1 MLMRHYLSI
10 FLAIVVLSVA
20 AASTPAQAVIPDSFA
35 GWSCNGRSSFNP
47 AQPSQIASQTASSA
61 GNEVLA
67 EYGFVAGEQCEYTR
81 GSEKLGVQVYR
92 MKDPSGAFG
101 LYSYMRTADLP
112 NATLNE
118 HSALGPTR
126 ALALDGNLLLDI
138 RGAELPKR
146 EKDLRALVA
155 DVKLHAE
162 EGQLPSLPNELPV
175 KGMVERSDH
184 YLLGPATLYQ
194 FVPVASNDWLGFSQG
209 AEAVSARYRMEGH
222 EVTLLLVDFP
232 TPQTAAKKLA
242 EVQKVFHV
250 NGSNPDPNAAPLF
263 AKRSMTLLAIVY
275 GARTQ
280 AEADAL
286 LKQVES
292 GAEITWNEP
301 TFQFKEP
308 PITAMIAGTIIGA
321 GVICMF
327 AIISGIAFGGVR
339 LVVKRYFPDKVFD
352 RSSHLQVLQL
362 GLGSKPINS
371 EDFYGLERPPRK

>member
-1 MLMRHYLSI
+1 MLTRHYISLS
-10 FLAIVVLSVA
+10 LVAILLSFTA
-20 AASTPAQAVIPDSFA
+20 ISTFAQAVIPDSFA
-35 GWSCNGRSSFNP
+35 GWSCNGRSAFNP
-47 AQPSQIASQTASSA
+47 AQPSEIASQTPSSV
-61 GNEVLA
+61 GNNVLA

-81 GSEKLGVQVYR
+81 ASEKLGVQVYR
-92 MKDPSGAFG
+92 MKDPSGAYG
-101 LYSYMRTADLP
+101 LYSYMRTADLLHGGL
-112 NATLNE
+112 TE
-118 HSALGPTR
+118 HSALGPSR

-138 RGAELPKR
+138 RGTDLPKK
-146 EKDLRALVA
+146 EKDLKALVA

-162 EGQLPSLPNELPV
+162 EGPLPSLPDEMPSQ
-175 KGMVERSDH
+175 GMVEKSDH

-194 FVPVASNDWLGFSQG
+194 FVPVATNDWLGFSQG
-209 AEAVSARYRMEGH
+209 AEAESARYSAEGH
-222 EVTLLLVDFP
+222 ELTLLLVDFP

-242 EVQKVFHV
+242 ELQKLYHV
-250 NGSNPDPNAAPLF
+250 NAVNPDPGSSPLF

-275 GARTQ
+275 GARRQ

-308 PITAMIAGTIIGA
+308 PITAMIAGTIVGA

-327 AIISGIAFGGVR
+327 AIISGIAFGGIR
-339 LVVKRYFPDKVFD
+339 LVVKRFFPDKVFD

-362 GLGSKPINS
+362 GLASKPINS
-371 EDFYGLERPPRK
+371 EDFYGLEPPPRK

>member
-1 MLMRHYLSI
+1 MRHYFSLS
-10 FLAIVVLSVA
+10 LAAVLLSFAATSSSAQQVV
-20 AASTPAQAVIPDSFA
+20 PDSFV
-35 GWSCNGRSSFNP
+35 GWSCNGRTAFNP
-47 AQPSQIASQTASSA
+47 AQPSEIASQTASSV
-61 GNEVLA
+61 GNDVLA

-81 GSEKLGVQVYR
+81 GSERLGVQIYR
-92 MKDPSGAFG
+92 MKDPSGAYG

-112 NATLNE
+112 HSTLTG
-118 HSALGPTR
+118 HSALGPSR

-138 RGAELPKR
+138 RGTELPKR
-146 EKDLRALVA
+146 EKDLKALVA
-155 DVKLHAE
+155 AVKVHAE
-162 EGQLPSLPNELPV
+162 EGPLPSLPDEMPTL
-175 KGMVERSDH
+175 GMVERSDH
-184 YLLGPATLYQ
+184 YVLGPATLYQ
-194 FVPVASNDWLGFSQG
+194 FVPVASSDWLGFSQG
-209 AEAVSARYRMEGH
+209 AEAESARYRAEGH
-222 EVTLLLVDFP
+222 ELTLLLADFP

-242 EVQKVFHV
+242 ELQKVYHV
-250 NGSNPDPNAAPLF
+250 NGTNPEPGAPPIF

-280 AEADAL
+280 GEADAL

-321 GVICMF
+321 GIICMF
-327 AIISGIAFGGVR
+327 AIISGIAFGGFR

>member
-1 MLMRHYLSI
+1 MRMRHYLHLCLVSVL
-10 FLAIVVLSVA
+10 FLF
-20 AASTPAQAVIPDSFA
+20 ASTPAPAQGLLPDSFA
-35 GWSCNGRSSFNP
+35 GVSCNRRASFNP
-47 AQPSQIASQTASSA
+47 AQPAQIASQTASSA
-61 GNEVLA
+61 GNDVLA

-101 LYSYMRTADLP
+101 LYSYIRTADLP

-118 HSALGPTR
+118 HSALGPSR

-138 RGAELPKR
+138 RGTELPKR
-146 EKDLRALVA
+146 EKDLKALVA

-162 EGQLPSLPNELPV
+162 EGQLPSLPNELPS
-175 KGMVERSDH
+175 KGMVKRSDH

-209 AEAVSARYRMEGH
+209 AEAVSARYRIEGH
-222 EVTLLLVDFP
+222 DVTLLLVDFP

-242 EVQKVFHV
+242 EVQKVYHV
-250 NGSNPDPNAAPLF
+250 NGSNPDPNAPPLF

-275 GARTQ
+275 GARSQ

-308 PITAMIAGTIIGA
+308 PISAMIGGTIIGT
-321 GVICMF
+321 GVICLF
-327 AIISGIAFGGVR
+327 AVIFGIVFGGVR
-339 LVVKRYFPDKVFD
+339 IVVKRFFPDKVFD
-352 RSSHLQVLQL
+352 RSSHLQVLQM
-362 GLGSKPINS
+362 GLVSKPINS
-371 EDFYGLERPPRK
+371 EDFYGLDRTPPK

>member
-1 MLMRHYLSI
+1 MRHYLSI

-61 GNEVLA
+61 GNDVLA

-162 EGQLPSLPNELPV
+162 EGPLPSLPNELPV

-275 GARTQ
+275 GAGTQ

-321 GVICMF
+321 GIICMF

>member
-1 MLMRHYLSI
+1 MLMRHHISLS
-10 FLAIVVLSVA
+10 LAALLFSLAAISTRAQYVV
-20 AASTPAQAVIPDSFA
+20 PDSFA
-35 GWSCNGRSSFNP
+35 GWNCNGRSAFNP
-47 AQPSQIASQTASSA
+47 AQPSEIASQTPASV
-61 GNEVLA
+61 GNDVLA
-67 EYGFVAGEQCEYTR
+67 EYGFVAGEQCEYSR
-81 GSEKLGVQVYR
+81 GSERLAVQVYR
-92 MKDPSGAFG
+92 MKDPSGAYG
-101 LYSYMRTADLP
+101 LYSYMRSADMAYADL
-112 NATLNE
+112 TE
-118 HSALGPTR
+118 HSSLGPAH

-138 RGAELPKR
+138 RGTDLPKR
-146 EKDLRALVA
+146 KKDLKPLVA
-155 DVKLHAE
+155 AIKLHAE
-162 EGQLPSLPNELPV
+162 EGPLPSLPDEMPA

-209 AEAVSARYRMEGH
+209 AEAESARYRVAGH
-222 EVTLLLVDFP
+222 EVTLLLADFP
-232 TPQTAAKKLA
+232 TPQTAVKKLA
-242 EVQKVFHV
+242 ELQNVYHV
-250 NGSNPDPNAAPLF
+250 NATNPDPSAPPLF

-275 GARTQ
+275 GAQTS

-292 GAEITWNEP
+292 DAEITWNAP

-308 PITAMIAGTIIGA
+308 SISAMIVSTIMGT

-339 LVVKRYFPDKVFD
+339 LVVKRFFPDKVFD

-371 EDFYGLERPPRK
+371 EDFYGLDRPPRK

>member
-1 MLMRHYLSI
+1 MFMRHYISLS
-10 FLAIVVLSVA
+10 LTAILLSFA
-20 AASTPAQAVIPDSFA
+20 AISTPAQKVVPDSFA
-35 GWSCNGRSSFNP
+35 GWSCNGRTAFNP
-47 AQPSQIASQTASSA
+47 AQPSEIASQTASSA
-61 GNEVLA
+61 GNDVLT
-67 EYGFVAGEQCEYTR
+67 EYGFVTGEQCEYSR

-92 MKDPSGAFG
+92 MKDPSGAYG

-112 NATLNE
+112 HSALTE
-118 HSALGPTR
+118 HSALGPSR

-138 RGAELPKR
+138 RGNELPKR
-146 EKDLRALVA
+146 EKDLKALVA
-155 DVKLHAE
+155 AVKLHAE
-162 EGQLPSLPNELPV
+162 EGPLPSLPDEMPTER
-175 KGMVERSDH
+175 MVERSDH
-184 YLLGPATLYQ
+184 YLLGPASLYQ

-209 AEAVSARYRMEGH
+209 AEAESARYRIEAH
-222 EVTLLLVDFP
+222 EVTLLLADFP

-242 EVQKVFHV
+242 ELQKVFHV
-250 NGSNPDPNAAPLF
+250 NAANPDPSATPLF

-292 GAEITWNEP
+292 DAEITWNEP

-308 PITAMIAGTIIGA
+308 PITAMIVGTIVA
-321 GVICMF
+321 TGVICMF

>member
-1 MLMRHYLSI
+1 MRHYLSI
-10 FLAIVVLSVA
+10 FPAMVLLSVA
-20 AASTPAQAVIPDSFA
+20 AVSTPAQAVIPDSFA

-47 AQPSQIASQTASSA
+47 AQPSQIASQTATSA
-61 GNEVLA
+61 GNDVLA

-101 LYSYMRTADLP
+101 LYSYIRTADLP

-118 HSALGPTR
+118 HSALGPSR

-138 RGAELPKR
+138 RGTELPKR
-146 EKDLRALVA
+146 EKDLKALVA

-162 EGQLPSLPNELPV
+162 EGPLPSLPNELPS

-209 AEAVSARYRMEGH
+209 AEAVSARYRIEGH
-222 EVTLLLVDFP
+222 DVTLLLVDFP

-242 EVQKVFHV
+242 EVQKVYHV

>member
-1 MLMRHYLSI
+1 MRHYLSI
-10 FLAIVVLSVA
+10 FPAMVLLSVA
-20 AASTPAQAVIPDSFA
+20 AVSTPAQAVIPDSFA

-47 AQPSQIASQTASSA
+47 AQPSQIASQTATSA
-61 GNEVLA
+61 GNDVLA

-101 LYSYMRTADLP
+101 LYSYIRTADLP

-118 HSALGPTR
+118 HSALGPSR

-138 RGAELPKR
+138 RGTELPKR
-146 EKDLRALVA
+146 EKDLKALVA

-162 EGQLPSLPNELPV
+162 EGPLPSLPNELPV

-209 AEAVSARYRMEGH
+209 AEAVSARYRIEGH
-222 EVTLLLVDFP
+222 DVTLLLVDFP

-242 EVQKVFHV
+242 EVQKVYHV

>member
-1 MLMRHYLSI
+1 MRHYLSI

-61 GNEVLA
+61 GNDVLA

-162 EGQLPSLPNELPV
+162 EGPLPSLPNELPV

-321 GVICMF
+321 GIICMF

>member
-61 GNEVLA
+61 GNDVLA

-162 EGQLPSLPNELPV
+162 EGPLPSLPNELPV

-321 GVICMF
+321 GIICMF

>member
-1 MLMRHYLSI
+1 MLMRHYFSLS
-10 FLAIVVLSVA
+10 LAAILLSFAAISTSAQQVV
-20 AASTPAQAVIPDSFA
+20 PDSFV
-35 GWSCNGRSSFNP
+35 GWSCNGRTAFNP
-47 AQPSQIASQTASSA
+47 AQPSEIASQTASSV
-61 GNEVLA
+61 GNDVLA

-81 GSEKLGVQVYR
+81 GSEKLGVQIYR
-92 MKDPSGAFG
+92 MKDPSGAYG
-101 LYSYMRTADLP
+101 LYSYMRTAELP
-112 NATLNE
+112 YSTLTG
-118 HSALGPTR
+118 HSSLGASR

-138 RGAELPKR
+138 RGTELPKR
-146 EKDLRALVA
+146 EKDLKALVA
-155 DVKLHAE
+155 AVKVHAE
-162 EGQLPSLPNELPV
+162 EGPLPSLPDEMPAL
-175 KGMVERSDH
+175 GMVERSDH
-184 YLLGPATLYQ
+184 YVLGPATLYQ
-194 FVPVASNDWLGFSQG
+194 FVPVASSDWLGFSQG
-209 AEAVSARYRMEGH
+209 AEAESARYRTEGH
-222 EVTLLLVDFP
+222 EVTLLLADFP

-242 EVQKVFHV
+242 ELQKVFHV
-250 NGSNPDPNAAPLF
+250 NGTNPESGAPPLF

-321 GVICMF
+321 GIICMF

>member
-1 MLMRHYLSI
+1 MRMRHYLHLCLVSVL
-10 FLAIVVLSVA
+10 FLF
-20 AASTPAQAVIPDSFA
+20 ASTPAPAQGLLPDSFA
-35 GWSCNGRSSFNP
+35 GWNCNGKTSFNP
-47 AQPSQIASQTASSA
+47 AQPAQIASQTASSA
-61 GNEVLA
+61 GNDVLA

-81 GSEKLGVQVYR
+81 SSEKLGVQVYR
-92 MKDPSGAFG
+92 MKDPSGAYG
-101 LYSYMRTADLP
+101 LYSYMLTADLP
-112 NATLNE
+112 HGALTE
-118 HSALGPTR
+118 HSALGSSR
-126 ALALDGNLLLDI
+126 ALVLDGNLLLDI
-138 RGAELPKR
+138 RGTDLPRR
-146 EKDLRALVA
+146 EKDLKALVA
-155 DVKLHAE
+155 NVKLHAE
-162 EGQLPSLPNELPV
+162 EGPLPTLPDEMPAE
-175 KGMVERSDH
+175 GMIERSDH
-184 YLLGPATLYQ
+184 YLLGPAALYQ
-194 FVPVASNDWLGFSQG
+194 FLPVASSDWLGFSQG
-209 AEAVSARYRMEGH
+209 AEAESARYRKEGR
-222 EVTLLLVDFP
+222 ELTLLLVDFP

-242 EVQKVFHV
+242 EMQKVFHV
-250 NGSNPDPNAAPLF
+250 NGSNPDPNAPPLF

-275 GARTQ
+275 GARSQ

-321 GVICMF
+321 GIICMF
-327 AIISGIAFGGVR
+327 AIISGIAFGGFR

>member
-1 MLMRHYLSI
+1 MRHYLSI
-10 FLAIVVLSVA
+10 FLAMVLLSVA
-20 AASTPAQAVIPDSFA
+20 AVSTPAQAVIPDSFA

-47 AQPSQIASQTASSA
+47 AQPSQIASQTATSA
-61 GNEVLA
+61 GNDVLA

-101 LYSYMRTADLP
+101 LYSYIRTADLP

-118 HSALGPTR
+118 HSALGPSR

-138 RGAELPKR
+138 RGTELPKR
-146 EKDLRALVA
+146 EKDLKALVA

-162 EGQLPSLPNELPV
+162 EGPLPSLPNELPV

-209 AEAVSARYRMEGH
+209 AEAVSARYRIEGH
-222 EVTLLLVDFP
+222 DVTLLLVDFP

-242 EVQKVFHV
+242 EVQKVYHV

>member
-1 MLMRHYLSI
+1 MLTRRYISLSLAAM
-10 FLAIVVLSVA
+10 FLSLLAI
-20 AASTPAQAVIPDSFA
+20 STSAQAVIPDSFA
-35 GWSCNGRSSFNP
+35 GWSCNGRSAFDP
-47 AQPSQIASQTASSA
+47 ARPSEIASQTASSV
-61 GNEVLA
+61 GNDVLA

-81 GSEKLGVQVYR
+81 GPEKLGVQVYR
-92 MKDPSGAFG
+92 MKDPSGAYG

-112 NATLNE
+112 HGTLTD
-118 HSALGPTR
+118 HSALGPLR

-138 RGAELPKR
+138 RGNELPRR
-146 EKDLRALVA
+146 EKDLKALVA
-155 DVKLHAE
+155 AVKLHAE
-162 EGQLPSLPNELPV
+162 EGPLPSLPDEMPPE
-175 KGMVERSDH
+175 GMVDRSDH

-194 FVPVASNDWLGFSQG
+194 FVPVATSDWLGFSQG
-209 AEAVSARYRMEGH
+209 AEAESARYRKEGH

-242 EVQKVFHV
+242 EMQKVFHV
-250 NGSNPDPNAAPLF
+250 NGSNPDPNAPPLF

-275 GARTQ
+275 GARSQ

-321 GVICMF
+321 GIICMF
-327 AIISGIAFGGVR
+327 AIISGIAFGGFR

>member
-10 FLAIVVLSVA
+10 FLAMVLLSVA
-20 AASTPAQAVIPDSFA
+20 AVSTPAQAVIPDSFA

-47 AQPSQIASQTASSA
+47 AQPSQIASQTATSA
-61 GNEVLA
+61 GNDVLA

-101 LYSYMRTADLP
+101 LYSYIRTADLP

-118 HSALGPTR
+118 HSALGPSR

-138 RGAELPKR
+138 RGTELPKR
-146 EKDLRALVA
+146 EKDLKALVA

-162 EGQLPSLPNELPV
+162 EGPLPSLPNELPV

-209 AEAVSARYRMEGH
+209 AEAVSARYRIEGH
-222 EVTLLLVDFP
+222 DVTLLLVDFP

-242 EVQKVFHV
+242 EVQRVYHV

>member
-1 MLMRHYLSI
+1 MLMRHYFSLS
-10 FLAIVVLSVA
+10 LAAVLLSFAATSSSAQQVV
-20 AASTPAQAVIPDSFA
+20 PDSFV
-35 GWSCNGRSSFNP
+35 GWSCNGRTAFNP
-47 AQPSQIASQTASSA
+47 AQPSEIASQTASSV
-61 GNEVLA
+61 GNDVLA

-81 GSEKLGVQVYR
+81 GSERLGVQIYR
-92 MKDPSGAFG
+92 MKDPSGAYG

-112 NATLNE
+112 HSTLTG
-118 HSALGPTR
+118 HSALGPSR

-138 RGAELPKR
+138 RGTELPKR
-146 EKDLRALVA
+146 EKDLKALVA
-155 DVKLHAE
+155 AVKVHAE
-162 EGQLPSLPNELPV
+162 EGPLPSLPDEMPTL
-175 KGMVERSDH
+175 GMVERSDH
-184 YLLGPATLYQ
+184 YVLGPATLYQ
-194 FVPVASNDWLGFSQG
+194 FVPVASSDWLGFSQG
-209 AEAVSARYRMEGH
+209 AEAESARYRAEGH
-222 EVTLLLVDFP
+222 ELTLLLADFP

-242 EVQKVFHV
+242 ELQKVYHV
-250 NGSNPDPNAAPLF
+250 NGTNPEPGAPPIF

-280 AEADAL
+280 GEADAL

-321 GVICMF
+321 GIICMF
-327 AIISGIAFGGVR
+327 AIISGIAFGGFR